1 MFHALRSSE
10 ESETINVIYSC
21 ALLQYVSLEKAGAG
35 MITSRRRCRIVSQE
49 CMSDIAFAEKM
60 YSSNQGCVVPA

>member
-10 ESETINVIYSC
+10 ESEAINVYPR
-21 ALLQYVSLEKAGAG
+21 ALCFSTY
-35 MITSRRRCRIVSQE
+35 RQE
-49 CMSDIAFAEKM
+49 YMSDIAFAEKM